1 MNEKLGQVISSCL
14 ANVSSNQLMWTQIGT
29 VRPGIGHRLDFSI
42 IDLIPY
48 SNTLKGISTQR
59 TVWYFYLQHLNFFF
73 FLASVLF
80 ISIDPQL
87 LFFFNLFLE
96 GL

>member
-1 MNEKLGQVISSCL
+1 
-14 ANVSSNQLMWTQIGT
+14 MWTQIGT

-73 FLASVLF
+73 LASILF

-96 GL
+96 SVKTDGTNYL